1 MTTDVQVAEMRDFA
15 EYIQSNS
22 YIKEAI
28 VDDWGLYGNFSIIIT
43 PHTHE
48 KTSTNKIKG
57 IINKELKNKK
67 YKMRQII
74 SPSGKYDQNNKRVY
88 DINYWKVDIDY
99 QTYISETNSFV

>member
-48 KTSTNKIKG
+48 KTSTNKQHQLANQNPAVRVATLYG
-57 IINKELKNKK
+57 IGVRPATATGPRDYLS
-67 YKMRQII
+67 II
-74 SPSGKYDQNNKRVY
+74 G
-88 DINYWKVDIDY
+88 
-99 QTYISETNSFV
+99 